1 MSNNLIE
8 SLRMENASLSQLY
21 KNSLSKMKA
30 MQDEYEALYLNYI
43 KENQLRENNIKNNY
57 FKYQNLLQQNFQNEE
72 NNYLEEIKN
81 LKLEIN
87 EKNKIINILQKNNSQ
102 LKEKLSRNELIYHL
116 KEKEYQE
123 ELLKKD
129 RQLMKSSEL
138 VKKNSKEVMEDIQ
151 KLKTELKYFQNKIYM
166 INNDKDLNNNNTNT
180 NTITNLK
187 STFFSQDSNFNKLK
201 KSPSSNN
208 VNRLLCCCDC
218 HKNDFDKS
226 FYSAKFSNLNNG
238 SLNEIVILRN
248 KIKYLNGIIKKKDEE
263 ITFWKNLRK
272 NICNTNNESPV
283 PNIKNIINKLNM
295 NKNSQKN
302 FQVRNGV
309 RHLSQTS
316 SHFRPYHKNLNLN
329 LVNSNDNN
337 QINI

>member
-72 NNYLEEIKN
+72 NNYLEEINN

-102 LKEKLSRNELIYHL
+102 LKEKLSRNELIFHL

-129 RQLMKSSEL
+129 RQLMKYSEI
-138 VKKNSKEVMEDIQ
+138 VKKNTKEVMEDMQ
-151 KLKTELKYFQNKIYM
+151 KLKNELKYFQNKINI
-166 INNDKDLNNNNTNT
+166 INKDKDLNNNKA
-180 NTITNLK
+180 NTINNLK
-187 STFFSQDSNFNKLK
+187 SSYFSQDSNFNNLK
-201 KSPSSNN
+201 KSSSSNN
-208 VNRLLCCCDC
+208 FNQILCCCDC

-226 FYSAKFSNLNNG
+226 FYSAKFPNLLNIGNY
-238 SLNEIVILRN
+238 NEIIILRN

-272 NICNTNNESPV
+272 NICNTNNESSM
-283 PNIKNIINKLNM
+283 PNIENIINKLNM

-302 FQVRNGV
+302 FQIRNGV
-309 RHLSQTS
+309 RHLSQSS

-337 QINI
+337 QINV

>member
-72 NNYLEEIKN
+72 NNYLEEINN

-102 LKEKLSRNELIYHL
+102 LKEKLSRNELIFHL

-129 RQLMKSSEL
+129 RQLMKYSEI
-138 VKKNSKEVMEDIQ
+138 VKKNTKEVMEDMQ
-151 KLKTELKYFQNKIYM
+151 KLKNELKYFQNKINI
-166 INNDKDLNNNNTNT
+166 INKDKDLNNNKA
-180 NTITNLK
+180 NTINNLK
-187 STFFSQDSNFNKLK
+187 SSYFSQDSNFNNLK
-201 KSPSSNN
+201 KSSSSNN
-208 VNRLLCCCDC
+208 FNQILCCCDC

-226 FYSAKFSNLNNG
+226 FYSAKFPNLLNNG
-238 SLNEIVILRN
+238 NYNEIIILRN
-248 KIKYLNGIIKKKDEE
+248 KIKYLNGIIKKKTKKLLLE
-263 ITFWKNLRK
+263 KSQKK
-272 NICNTNNESPV
+272 NICNTNNESSM
-283 PNIKNIINKLNM
+283 PNIENIINKLNM

-302 FQVRNGV
+302 FQIRNGV
-309 RHLSQTS
+309 RHLSQSS

-337 QINI
+337 QINV

>member
-72 NNYLEEIKN
+72 NNYLEEINN

-102 LKEKLSRNELIYHL
+102 LKEKLSRNELIFHL

-129 RQLMKSSEL
+129 RQLMKYSEI
-138 VKKNSKEVMEDIQ
+138 VKKNTKEVMEDMQ
-151 KLKTELKYFQNKIYM
+151 KLKNELKYFQNKINI
-166 INNDKDLNNNNTNT
+166 INKDKDLNNNKA
-180 NTITNLK
+180 NTINNLK
-187 STFFSQDSNFNKLK
+187 SSYFSQDSNFNNLK
-201 KSPSSNN
+201 KSSSSNN
-208 VNRLLCCCDC
+208 FNQILCCCDC

-226 FYSAKFSNLNNG
+226 FYSAKFPNLLNNG
-238 SLNEIVILRN
+238 NYNEIIILRN

-272 NICNTNNESPV
+272 NICNTNNESSM
-283 PNIKNIINKLNM
+283 PNIENIINKLNM

-302 FQVRNGV
+302 FQIRNGV
-309 RHLSQTS
+309 RHLSQSS

-337 QINI
+337 QIIV

>member
-72 NNYLEEIKN
+72 NNYLEEINN

-102 LKEKLSRNELIYHL
+102 LKEKLSRNELIFHL

-129 RQLMKSSEL
+129 RQLMKYSEI
-138 VKKNSKEVMEDIQ
+138 VKKNTKEVMEDMQ
-151 KLKTELKYFQNKIYM
+151 KLKNELKYFQNKINI
-166 INNDKDLNNNNTNT
+166 INKDKDLNNNKA
-180 NTITNLK
+180 NTINNLK
-187 STFFSQDSNFNKLK
+187 SSYFSQDSNFNNLK
-201 KSPSSNN
+201 KSSSSNN
-208 VNRLLCCCDC
+208 FNQILCCCDC

-226 FYSAKFSNLNNG
+226 FYSTKFPNLLNNG
-238 SLNEIVILRN
+238 NYNEIIILRN

-272 NICNTNNESPV
+272 NICNTNNESSM
-283 PNIKNIINKLNM
+283 PNIENIINKLNM

-302 FQVRNGV
+302 FQIRNGV
-309 RHLSQTS
+309 RHLSQSS

-337 QINI
+337 QINV

>member
-72 NNYLEEIKN
+72 NNYLEEINN

-102 LKEKLSRNELIYHL
+102 LKEKLSRNELIFHL

-129 RQLMKSSEL
+129 RQLMKYSEI
-138 VKKNSKEVMEDIQ
+138 VKKNTKEVMEDMQ
-151 KLKTELKYFQNKIYM
+151 KLKNELKYFQNKINI
-166 INNDKDLNNNNTNT
+166 INKDKDLNNNKA
-180 NTITNLK
+180 NTINNLK
-187 STFFSQDSNFNKLK
+187 SSYFSQDSNFNNLK
-201 KSPSSNN
+201 KSSSSNN
-208 VNRLLCCCDC
+208 FNQILCCCDC

-226 FYSAKFSNLNNG
+226 FYSAKFPNLLNKGNY
-238 SLNEIVILRN
+238 NEIIILRN

-272 NICNTNNESPV
+272 NICNTNNESSM
-283 PNIKNIINKLNM
+283 PNIENIINKLNM

-302 FQVRNGV
+302 FQIRNGV
-309 RHLSQTS
+309 RHLSQSS

-337 QINI
+337 QINV

>member
-57 FKYQNLLQQNFQNEE
+57 FKYQNLLQENFQKEE
-72 NNYLEEIKN
+72 NNYLEEINN
-81 LKLEIN
+81 LKLEIS

-180 NTITNLK
+180 NTINNLK
-187 STFFSQDSNFNKLK
+187 STFLRQDSNFNKLK

>member
-21 KNSLSKMKA
+21 KNSLSKMKKI
-30 MQDEYEALYLNYI
+30 QDEYEALYLNYL
-43 KENQLRENNIKNNY
+43 KENQIRENNIKNNY
-57 FKYQNLLQQNFQNEE
+57 FKYQNLLQKNFQNEE
-72 NNYLEEIKN
+72 NNYLEEINN

-102 LKEKLSRNELIYHL
+102 LKEKLNKNELIYHL
-116 KEKEYQE
+116 KEKEYQK
-123 ELLKKD
+123 ELLNKD

-166 INNDKDLNNNNTNT
+166 INNDKDLNNSNV
-180 NTITNLK
+180 NTINNLK
-187 STFFSQDSNFNKLK
+187 STYFNQDSNFNKIK

-226 FYSAKFSNLNNG
+226 FYSDKYSNLLNNG
-238 SLNEIVILRN
+238 NMNEVVILKN

-263 ITFWKNLRK
+263 IAFWKNLRK
-272 NICNTNNESPV
+272 NICNTNSEISNV
-283 PNIKNIINKLNM
+283 KNIINKFNM

-302 FQVRNGV
+302 FQIRNGV

-337 QINI
+337 QVNV